1 MFWIVEREVDTRY
14 ISVGLV
20 GVHCCLVTKLRQ
32 NRLARL
38 LFRLFTPTGKNNGER
53 EKEKQGLELFRL
65 G

>member
-20 GVHCCLVTKLRQ
+20 AVHCCLATKLRQ

-38 LFRLFTPTGKNNGER
+38 LFRLFTPTGKNNEER
-53 EKEKQGLELFRL
+53 EKEKQGLER
-65 G
+65 